1 MEKWISIWSLKKML
15 DEFLVFFLWCP
26 ELENKILRVLC
37 IIITNRVLATIWQKY
52 SLKKKQKIAR
62 LNCWK

>member
-1 MEKWISIWSLKKML
+1 MNINLIIKKNVRWISS
-15 DEFLVFFLWCP
+15 FFLWCP
-26 ELENKILRVLC
+26 ELEHKILRVLC